1 MDQKQKQFQSAFHFS
16 AKQVFLLI
24 LLGLA
29 FWLTGALT
37 VQFGSPHHIFGGIP
51 GAILF
56 VLTLPIAWISV
67 ILMIKITNLKSFQFV
82 PGISIGLAAA
92 TFFDGVFLTWIPSL
106 YGSNTD
112 EMVLGAAWILWGA
125 FAFIGAAF
133 FEAYRREKKE
143 LYSV

>member
-1 MDQKQKQFQSAFHFS
+1 MNPKEKKFQSAFHFS

-24 LLGLA
+24 VLGLA
-29 FWLTGALT
+29 FWFAAALT
-37 VQFGSPHHIFGGIP
+37 VQFGSPYNIFGEIP

-56 VLTLPIAWISV
+56 VLSLPIAWISV

-82 PGISIGLAAA
+82 SGISIGLAAA
-92 TFFDGVFLTWIPSL
+92 TFFDGVFLTWVPSL

-112 EMVLGAAWILWGA
+112 EMVLGAAWILWGV

-143 LYSV
+143 L